1 MTPQDV
7 YYRIMNSGVC
17 MSLKVRRNICSL
29 TKKSP
34 HESQQKSCLFRVI
47 PNIYLRNL
55 CSVTKDSPQESQ
67 QKRLS
72 FLFRGGAWSSL
83 SHMSEYPK
91 CLSKGIIHI
100 LRNLFI
106 WHCFRCMVIGNL
118 NKSKDPKP
126 TTITALKM
134 V

>member
-1 MTPQDV
+1 MYV
-7 YYRIMNSGVC
+7 S
-17 MSLKVRRNICSL
+17 
-29 TKKSP
+29 
-34 HESQQKSCLFRVI
+34 FRKMCVI

-100 LRNLFI
+100 LRKHFI
-106 WHCFRCMVIGNL
+106 WHGKGDTFTPL
-118 NKSKDPKP
+118 FSKIFVAK
-126 TTITALKM
+126 AQYGHGQN
-134 V
+134 

>member
-1 MTPQDV
+1 MTV
-7 YYRIMNSGVC
+7 YVSFRKMCVIPYFVIPNIYS
-17 MSLKVRRNICSL
+17 RNICSL

-91 CLSKGIIHI
+91 CLSNRSLVGNSSLQFLHIIG
-100 LRNLFI
+100 LYLSCPNLFT
-106 WHCFRCMVIGNL
+106 F
-118 NKSKDPKP
+118 
-126 TTITALKM
+126 
-134 V
+134 

>member
-1 MTPQDV
+1 MCHGK
-7 YYRIMNSGVC
+7 YMSFRICHSIYVSFQICDPEKCVILSMCHSEYVSFKICHSEYMFVIPNL
-17 MSLKVRRNICSL
+17 SLQIRFIPN
-29 TKKSP
+29 
-34 HESQQKSCLFRVI
+34 FVI

-83 SHMSEYPK
+83 SHMFEYPK

-100 LRNLFI
+100 LR
-106 WHCFRCMVIGNL
+106 
-118 NKSKDPKP
+118 K
-126 TTITALKM
+126 ALERLLG
-134 V
+134 

>member
-1 MTPQDV
+1 MTV
-7 YYRIMNSGVC
+7 YVSFRKMCVIPYFVIPNIYP
-17 MSLKVRRNICSL
+17 RNICSL

-100 LRNLFI
+100 TRKHFI
-106 WHCFRCMVIGNL
+106 WHGKGGYFHPLVFENICSESTVWPWAI
-118 NKSKDPKP
+118 
-126 TTITALKM
+126 
-134 V
+134 